1 MTLVG
6 TGPSQIGEGRQ
17 PEAAHDIFRGVS
29 RLLRAHGMAVVGEVG
44 LANGRR
50 ADVVGVDGSGD
61 IWIVEIKS
69 CLEDFRADHKWP
81 DYRAF
86 CDCLFFAVAPSFP
99 RHILPADC
107 GLITADRY
115 GGDLVRMA
123 PLQRLAPA
131 RRKALTLRLL
141 RLAAWRLQHKIDPNA
156 DLEMMGAP

>member
-1 MTLVG
+1 MTSVG
-6 TGPSQIGEGRQ
+6 PGPSQMRDGRQ
-17 PEAAHDIFRGVS
+17 PDAAHDIFRGVG
-29 RLLRAHGMAVVGEVG
+29 RLLKAHGMAVVGEVG

-50 ADVVGVDGSGD
+50 ADVVGVGRTGD

-81 DYRAF
+81 DYREF

-99 RHILPADC
+99 RDVLPADC

-123 PLQRLAPA
+123 PAQQLAPA

-141 RLAAWRLQHKIDPNA
+141 RLAAWRLQHTIDPDG
-156 DLEMMGAP
+156 DLEMMGAL